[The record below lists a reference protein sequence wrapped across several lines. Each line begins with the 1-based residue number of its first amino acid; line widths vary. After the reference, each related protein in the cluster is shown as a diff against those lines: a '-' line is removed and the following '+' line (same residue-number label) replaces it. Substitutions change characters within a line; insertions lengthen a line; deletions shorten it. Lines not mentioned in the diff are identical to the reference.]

1 VVNAIGTHQ
10 AVGVV
15 TNAQDFMSILR
26 AAVEEE
32 MT

>member
-1 VVNAIGTHQ
+1 
-10 AVGVV
+10 VGVV

-32 MT
+32 VATGVR

>member
-1 VVNAIGTHQ
+1 
-10 AVGVV
+10 VGVV

-32 MT
+32 ILERG